1 MGAGVG
7 VVVAAGVVEAV
18 VVADVELLLPLPLR
32 PPPLPD
38 LLITIQSEAL
48 GYQLQH
54 KKIEV

>member
-18 VVADVELLLPLPLR
+18 VVAEVELLLPVPLR

-38 LLITIQSEAL
+38 LLDTYER
-48 GYQLQH
+48 
-54 KKIEV
+54 KIV

>member
-7 VVVAAGVVEAV
+7 VLVAAGVVEAV

-38 LLITIQSEAL
+38 LLITLHRETL
-48 GYQLQH
+48 GNQQIHVSL
-54 KKIEV
+54 IF

>member
-48 GYQLQH
+48 GYQLQYE
-54 KKIEV
+54 KI